1 MEKTQARP
9 FPRRPAT
16 NQRQA
21 LPPKRRAEI
30 AELAFMQKA
39 VSLGFGVAKPWG
51 DEDRCDY
58 ILDAGGRFWR
68 VQVRSTAYE
77 SHRGYA
83 VHTYVYVKRKMVA
96 LTADEIDCIIA
107 YIVPL
112 NLWYVLPVESFSP
125 CKNLWF
131 YPHGSKKGSR
141 FESFREAWWLLS
153 PELKPMCEEDPTK
166 AANPAMPPTR
176 HYLAAKRRQSA
187 AQGVSPGYDE
197 GRYSPEGAKESDPA
211 VDPPR

>member
-1 MEKTQARP
+1 MEKSQARP
-9 FPRRPAT
+9 LPRRPAT
-16 NQRQA
+16 NPAVTKQRYA
-21 LPPKRRAEI
+21 LPPKRRGEI

-39 VSLGFGVAKPWG
+39 VSLGLGVAKPWG
-51 DEDRCDY
+51 DSDRYDY
-58 ILDAGGRFWR
+58 ILDAGRRFWR

-77 SHRGYA
+77 SRRGYA

-96 LTADEIDCIIA
+96 LTADDIDCIIA

-141 FESFREAWWLLS
+141 FETFREAWWLLS
-153 PELKPMCEEDPTK
+153 PELKEAGGEH
-166 AANPAMPPTR
+166 A
-176 HYLAAKRRQSA
+176 S
-187 AQGVSPGYDE
+187 V
-197 GRYSPEGAKESDPA
+197 
-211 VDPPR
+211 

>member
-9 FPRRPAT
+9 LPRRPAT
-16 NQRQA
+16 NQRHV
-21 LPPKRRAEI
+21 LPPKRRGEI

-51 DEDRCDY
+51 DSDRYDY
-58 ILDAGGRFWR
+58 ILDAGGRFRR

-96 LTADEIDCIIA
+96 LTADDIDCIVA

-112 NLWYVLPVESFSP
+112 DLWYVLPVEDFSP

-131 YPHGSKKGSR
+131 S
-141 FESFREAWWLLS
+141 W
-153 PELKPMCEEDPTK
+153 
-166 AANPAMPPTR
+166 
-176 HYLAAKRRQSA
+176 
-187 AQGVSPGYDE
+187 
-197 GRYSPEGAKESDPA
+197 
-211 VDPPR
+211 